1 MLAAGVIMTT
11 TPLFA
16 QFNTVMPGRTTG
28 VSESVSLKDDDM
40 GNRQGKAFMEG
51 CLSEEKSAPASSG
64 EAGKEKWV
72 KRYLS
77 VCYPLRKMKVN
88 SPYGY
93 RTDPFTGKRKFHNG
107 IDLHARGDKVL
118 AMMEGTVIKVGQDR
132 ASGKY
137 VVLRHGEFTVSYC
150 HLSRIL
156 VGKGL
161 LSVRGMR
168 SALRETRDAAPASI
182 CTSLAGATGR
192 VLIRLR
198 FSITSK
204 PHGRNAWRHWQKCHK
219 TYGSCVMTRTICP
232 PHTWAFIRNSG
243 GTVTVF
249 P

>member
-1 MLAAGVIMTT
+1 MDTPCYLCGMKTKKWMMLAAGVIMTT

-40 GNRQGKAFMEG
+40 GTRQGKAFMEG

-64 EAGKEKWV
+64 EAGKE
-72 KRYLS
+72 
-77 VCYPLRKMKVN
+77 
-88 SPYGY
+88 
-93 RTDPFTGKRKFHNG
+93 KFHNG

-156 VGKGL
+156 VGKGAV
-161 LSVRGMR
+161 VRP
-168 SALRETRDAAPASI
+168 RDAVGI
-182 CTSLAGATGR
+182 TGNTGR
-192 VLIRLR
+192 STGEHLH
-198 FSITSK
+198 ITCR
-204 PHGRNAWRHWQKCHK
+204 RNGKSVNPAKIFNYIKTTREKCLAALAEM
-219 TYGSCVMTRTICP
+219 S
-232 PHTWAFIRNSG
+232 
-243 GTVTVF
+243 
-249 P
+249 

>member
-1 MLAAGVIMTT
+1 MDTPCYLCGMKTKKWMMLAAGVIMTT

-16 QFNTVMPGRTTG
+16 QFNTVMPGRMTG

-72 KRYLS
+72 QRDLS

-156 VGKGL
+156 VGKGDV
-161 LSVRGMR
+161 VRP
-168 SALRETRDAAPASI
+168 RDAVGI
-182 CTSLAGATGR
+182 TGNTGR
-192 VLIRLR
+192 STGEHLH
-198 FSITSK
+198 ITCR
-204 PHGRNAWRHWQKCHK
+204 RNGKSVNPAKIFNYIKTTREKCLAALAEM
-219 TYGSCVMTRTICP
+219 S
-232 PHTWAFIRNSG
+232 
-243 GTVTVF
+243 
-249 P
+249 

>member
-1 MLAAGVIMTT
+1 M
-11 TPLFA
+11 
-16 QFNTVMPGRTTG
+16 Q
-28 VSESVSLKDDDM
+28 
-40 GNRQGKAFMEG
+40 
-51 CLSEEKSAPASSG
+51 
-64 EAGKEKWV
+64 
-72 KRYLS
+72 RYLS

-156 VGKGL
+156 VGKGAV
-161 LSVRGMR
+161 VRP
-168 SALRETRDAAPASI
+168 RDAVGI
-182 CTSLAGATGR
+182 TGNTGR
-192 VLIRLR
+192 STGEHLHITCRRNGKSVNPAKI
-198 FSITSK
+198 SITSK

-219 TYGSCVMTRTICP
+219 TYGSCVMARTICP

>member
-156 VGKGL
+156 VGKGAV
-161 LSVRGMR
+161 VRP
-168 SALRETRDAAPASI
+168 RDAVGI
-182 CTSLAGATGR
+182 TGNTGR
-192 VLIRLR
+192 STGEHLH
-198 FSITSK
+198 ITCR
-204 PHGRNAWRHWQKCHK
+204 RNGKSVNPAKIFNYIKTTRKKCLAALAEM
-219 TYGSCVMTRTICP
+219 S
-232 PHTWAFIRNSG
+232 
-243 GTVTVF
+243 
-249 P
+249 

>member
-1 MLAAGVIMTT
+1 MKTKKWMMLAAGVIMTT

-156 VGKGL
+156 VGKGAV
-161 LSVRGMR
+161 VRP
-168 SALRETRDAAPASI
+168 RDAVGI
-182 CTSLAGATGR
+182 TGNTGR
-192 VLIRLR
+192 STGEHLH
-198 FSITSK
+198 ITCR
-204 PHGRNAWRHWQKCHK
+204 RNGKSVNPAKIFNYIKTTREKCLAALAEM
-219 TYGSCVMTRTICP
+219 S
-232 PHTWAFIRNSG
+232 
-243 GTVTVF
+243 
-249 P
+249 

>member
-1 MLAAGVIMTT
+1 MDTPCYLCSMKTKKWMMLAAGVIMTT

-72 KRYLS
+72 QRYLS
-77 VCYPLRKMKVN
+77 VCYLRKMKVN

-156 VGKGL
+156 VGKGAV
-161 LSVRGMR
+161 VRP
-168 SALRETRDAAPASI
+168 RDAVGI
-182 CTSLAGATGR
+182 TGNTGR
-192 VLIRLR
+192 STGEHLH
-198 FSITSK
+198 ITCR
-204 PHGRNAWRHWQKCHK
+204 RNGKSVNPAKIFNYIKTTREKCLAALAEM
-219 TYGSCVMTRTICP
+219 S
-232 PHTWAFIRNSG
+232 
-243 GTVTVF
+243 
-249 P
+249 

>member
-1 MLAAGVIMTT
+1 MKTKKWMMLAAGVIMTT

-28 VSESVSLKDDDM
+28 VSESVSLKDYDM

-156 VGKGL
+156 VGKGAV
-161 LSVRGMR
+161 VRP
-168 SALRETRDAAPASI
+168 RDAVGI
-182 CTSLAGATGR
+182 TGNTGR
-192 VLIRLR
+192 STGEHLH
-198 FSITSK
+198 ITCR
-204 PHGRNAWRHWQKCHK
+204 RNGKSVNPAKIFNYIKTTREKCLAALAEM
-219 TYGSCVMTRTICP
+219 S
-232 PHTWAFIRNSG
+232 
-243 GTVTVF
+243 
-249 P
+249 

>member
-64 EAGKEKWV
+64 EAGKEQWV
-72 KRYLS
+72 QRYLS

-156 VGKGL
+156 VGKGAV
-161 LSVRGMR
+161 VRP
-168 SALRETRDAAPASI
+168 RDAVGI
-182 CTSLAGATGR
+182 TGNTGR
-192 VLIRLR
+192 STGEHLH
-198 FSITSK
+198 ITCR
-204 PHGRNAWRHWQKCHK
+204 RNGKSVNPAKIFNYIKTTREKCLAALAEM
-219 TYGSCVMTRTICP
+219 S
-232 PHTWAFIRNSG
+232 
-243 GTVTVF
+243 
-249 P
+249 

>member
-1 MLAAGVIMTT
+1 MYLCMPENKKMDDAGAGVIMTT

-72 KRYLS
+72 QRYLS

-107 IDLHARGDKVL
+107 IDLHARGEKVL
-118 AMMEGTVIKVGQDR
+118 AMMEGTVIKVGQEQ
-132 ASGKY
+132 ASGNNAG
-137 VVLRHGEFTVSYC
+137 V
-150 HLSRIL
+150 
-156 VGKGL
+156 
-161 LSVRGMR
+161 
-168 SALRETRDAAPASI
+168 AA
-182 CTSLAGATGR
+182 R
-192 VLIRLR
+192 
-198 FSITSK
+198 
-204 PHGRNAWRHWQKCHK
+204 
-219 TYGSCVMTRTICP
+219 
-232 PHTWAFIRNSG
+232 
-243 GTVTVF
+243 
-249 P
+249 

>member
-1 MLAAGVIMTT
+1 MDTPCYLCGMKTKKWIMLAAGVIMTT

-156 VGKGL
+156 VGKGAV
-161 LSVRGMR
+161 VRP
-168 SALRETRDAAPASI
+168 RDAVGI
-182 CTSLAGATGR
+182 TGNTGR
-192 VLIRLR
+192 STGEHLH
-198 FSITSK
+198 ITCR
-204 PHGRNAWRHWQKCHK
+204 RNGKSVNPAKIFNYIKTTREKCLAALAEM
-219 TYGSCVMTRTICP
+219 S
-232 PHTWAFIRNSG
+232 
-243 GTVTVF
+243 
-249 P
+249 

>member
-16 QFNTVMPGRTTG
+16 QFNTVMPGRMTG

-72 KRYLS
+72 HRYLS

-118 AMMEGTVIKVGQDR
+118 AMMKGTVIKVGQDR

-156 VGKGL
+156 VGKGDV
-161 LSVRGMR
+161 VRP
-168 SALRETRDAAPASI
+168 RDAVGI
-182 CTSLAGATGR
+182 TGNTGR
-192 VLIRLR
+192 STGEHLH
-198 FSITSK
+198 ITCR
-204 PHGRNAWRHWQKCHK
+204 RNGKSVNPAKIFNYIKTTREKCLAALAEM
-219 TYGSCVMTRTICP
+219 S
-232 PHTWAFIRNSG
+232 
-243 GTVTVF
+243 
-249 P
+249 

>member
-1 MLAAGVIMTT
+1 MDTPCYLCGMKTKKWMMLAAGVIMTT

-16 QFNTVMPGRTTG
+16 QFNTVMPGRMTG

-72 KRYLS
+72 QRCLS

-118 AMMEGTVIKVGQDR
+118 AMMKGTVIKVGQDR

-156 VGKGL
+156 VGKGDV
-161 LSVRGMR
+161 VRP
-168 SALRETRDAAPASI
+168 RDAVGI
-182 CTSLAGATGR
+182 TGNTGR
-192 VLIRLR
+192 STGEHLH
-198 FSITSK
+198 ITCR
-204 PHGRNAWRHWQKCHK
+204 RNGKSVNPAKIFNYIKTTREKCLAALAEM
-219 TYGSCVMTRTICP
+219 S
-232 PHTWAFIRNSG
+232 
-243 GTVTVF
+243 
-249 P
+249 

>member
-1 MLAAGVIMTT
+1 
-11 TPLFA
+11 
-16 QFNTVMPGRTTG
+16 
-28 VSESVSLKDDDM
+28 
-40 GNRQGKAFMEG
+40 
-51 CLSEEKSAPASSG
+51 
-64 EAGKEKWV
+64 
-72 KRYLS
+72 
-77 VCYPLRKMKVN
+77 MKVN

-192 VLIRLR
+192 V
-198 FSITSK
+198 
-204 PHGRNAWRHWQKCHK
+204 
-219 TYGSCVMTRTICP
+219 
-232 PHTWAFIRNSG
+232 
-243 GTVTVF
+243 
-249 P
+249 

>member
-156 VGKGL
+156 VGKGDV
-161 LSVRGMR
+161 VRP
-168 SALRETRDAAPASI
+168 RDAVGI
-182 CTSLAGATGR
+182 TGNTGR
-192 VLIRLR
+192 STGEHLH
-198 FSITSK
+198 ITCR
-204 PHGRNAWRHWQKCHK
+204 RNGKSVNPAKIFNYIKTTREKCLAALAEM
-219 TYGSCVMTRTICP
+219 S
-232 PHTWAFIRNSG
+232 
-243 GTVTVF
+243 
-249 P
+249 

>member
-1 MLAAGVIMTT
+1 MDTPCYLCGMKTKKWMMLAAGVIMTT

-156 VGKGL
+156 VGKGAV
-161 LSVRGMR
+161 VRP
-168 SALRETRDAAPASI
+168 RDAVGI
-182 CTSLAGATGR
+182 TGNTGR
-192 VLIRLR
+192 STGEHLH
-198 FSITSK
+198 ITCR
-204 PHGRNAWRHWQKCHK
+204 RNGKSVNPAKIFNYIKTTREKCLAALAEM
-219 TYGSCVMTRTICP
+219 S
-232 PHTWAFIRNSG
+232 
-243 GTVTVF
+243 
-249 P
+249 

>member
-64 EAGKEKWV
+64 EAEKEKWV
-72 KRYLS
+72 QRYLS

-156 VGKGL
+156 VGKGAV
-161 LSVRGMR
+161 VRP
-168 SALRETRDAAPASI
+168 RDAVGI
-182 CTSLAGATGR
+182 TGNTGR
-192 VLIRLR
+192 STGEHLH
-198 FSITSK
+198 ITCR
-204 PHGRNAWRHWQKCHK
+204 RNGKSVNPAKIFNYIKTTREKCLAALAEM
-219 TYGSCVMTRTICP
+219 S
-232 PHTWAFIRNSG
+232 
-243 GTVTVF
+243 
-249 P
+249 

>member
-1 MLAAGVIMTT
+1 MDTPCYLCSMKTKKWMMLAAGVIMTT

-156 VGKGL
+156 VGKGAV
-161 LSVRGMR
+161 VRP
-168 SALRETRDAAPASI
+168 RDAVGI
-182 CTSLAGATGR
+182 TGNTGR
-192 VLIRLR
+192 STGEHLH
-198 FSITSK
+198 ITCR
-204 PHGRNAWRHWQKCHK
+204 RNGKSVNPAKIFNYIKTTREKCLAALAEM
-219 TYGSCVMTRTICP
+219 S
-232 PHTWAFIRNSG
+232 
-243 GTVTVF
+243 
-249 P
+249 

>member
-1 MLAAGVIMTT
+1 MTT

-156 VGKGL
+156 VGKGAV
-161 LSVRGMR
+161 VRP
-168 SALRETRDAAPASI
+168 RDAVGI
-182 CTSLAGATGR
+182 TGNTGR
-192 VLIRLR
+192 STGEHLH
-198 FSITSK
+198 ITCR
-204 PHGRNAWRHWQKCHK
+204 RNGKSVNPAKIFNYIKTTREKCLAALAEM
-219 TYGSCVMTRTICP
+219 S
-232 PHTWAFIRNSG
+232 
-243 GTVTVF
+243 
-249 P
+249 

>member
-1 MLAAGVIMTT
+1 MDTPCYLCGMKTKKWMMLAAGVIMTT

-156 VGKGL
+156 VGKGAV
-161 LSVRGMR
+161 VRP
-168 SALRETRDAAPASI
+168 RDAVGI
-182 CTSLAGATGR
+182 TGNTGR
-192 VLIRLR
+192 STGEHLH
-198 FSITSK
+198 ITC
-204 PHGRNAWRHWQKCHK
+204 RHNGKSVNPAKIFNYIKTTREKCLAALAEM
-219 TYGSCVMTRTICP
+219 S
-232 PHTWAFIRNSG
+232 
-243 GTVTVF
+243 
-249 P
+249 

>member
-64 EAGKEKWV
+64 EAGKENWV
-72 KRYLS
+72 QRYLS

-156 VGKGL
+156 VGKGAV
-161 LSVRGMR
+161 VRP
-168 SALRETRDAAPASI
+168 RDAVGI
-182 CTSLAGATGR
+182 TGNTGR
-192 VLIRLR
+192 STGEHLH
-198 FSITSK
+198 ITCR
-204 PHGRNAWRHWQKCHK
+204 RNGKSVNPAKIFNYIKTTREKCLAALAEM
-219 TYGSCVMTRTICP
+219 S
-232 PHTWAFIRNSG
+232 
-243 GTVTVF
+243 
-249 P
+249 

>member
-40 GNRQGKAFMEG
+40 GNRQGKAFMEE

-64 EAGKEKWV
+64 EAGKGKWGQ
-72 KRYLS
+72 RYLS

-93 RTDPFTGKRKFHNG
+93 RTGPFTGKRKFHNG

-156 VGKGL
+156 VGKGAV
-161 LSVRGMR
+161 VRP
-168 SALRETRDAAPASI
+168 RDAVGI
-182 CTSLAGATGR
+182 TGNTGR
-192 VLIRLR
+192 STGEHLHVTCR
-198 FSITSK
+198 
-204 PHGRNAWRHWQKCHK
+204 RNGKSVNPAKIFDYIKATREKCLAALAEM
-219 TYGSCVMTRTICP
+219 S
-232 PHTWAFIRNSG
+232 
-243 GTVTVF
+243 
-249 P
+249 